1 MIDSGPDEPRRPPV
15 SDLSWVQT
23 EPVRGASPTPPR
35 AGGGWR
41 RHSRWLFPLVALLV
55 GLGIGSAGKSAPDD
69 AATASA
75 PAATTVTSTATV
87 SGPATTVTAPAQTVN
102 AAPKA
107 CADALA
113 KAQQVM
119 DYDNQGFAIAGEAM
133 SAAGSFDAAAIEEQT
148 GKLRALT
155 PLKQAA
161 ADAYEAAAQKCRDA
175 S

>member
-41 RHSRWLFPLVALLV
+41 RHSRWLFPLAALLV

-75 PAATTVTSTATV
+75 PAATVTATV
-87 SGPATTVTAPAQTVN
+87 TTTAPAATVTTT
-102 AAPKA
+102 APPRTKTPAA
-107 CADALA
+107 CAKALDLAEQIVNYAGDAVGAAGESLDAASRLDAEAMQAQTA
-113 KAQQVM
+113 KIEAITPKTSA
-119 DYDNQGFAIAGEAM
+119 AIA
-133 SAAGSFDAAAIEEQT
+133 
-148 GKLRALT
+148 KYK
-155 PLKQAA
+155 PLAQA
-161 ADAYEAAAQKCRDA
+161 CRDA